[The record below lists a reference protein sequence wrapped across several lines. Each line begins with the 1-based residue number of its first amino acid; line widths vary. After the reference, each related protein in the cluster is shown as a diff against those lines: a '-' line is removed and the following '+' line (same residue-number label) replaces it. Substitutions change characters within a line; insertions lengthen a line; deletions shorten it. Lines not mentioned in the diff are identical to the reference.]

1 MRRNT
6 DACMSTIWFMSL
18 RQAVGFWT
26 CCRPLQM
33 FERSVAVRFRLILI
47 ASVFS
52 HTVFLC
58 AWYGEASFRGARVS
72 WIPRKQATVR
82 KFVSLKMT

>member
-1 MRRNT
+1 MRRNI
-6 DACMSTIWFMSL
+6 DECVSTIWFTSL
-18 RQAVGFWT
+18 RQAVWFWT
-26 CCRPLQM
+26 RCRPLQM

-58 AWYGEASFRGARVS
+58 TWYGEASFLETRVR

-82 KFVSLKMT
+82 KFALLS